1 MWFLFSLY
9 IFILIA
15 SIVLFH
21 FQRSLYSVQYNYYKL
36 VSKFPD
42 LFGRCSASRNA
53 VCSPSGN
60 AVCSPSGNTLNLL
73 GYSALTGIIY
83 TDDTYLNTL
92 LPNFKYKKIT
102 IDNDNIGLFINGSV
116 GATGAVEPL
125 DNPTISLRGTSN
137 LQDILVSMDTTFT
150 HVPDGKIH
158 QGYYNKAVEIMNVLS
173 APKGGVNL
181 CGHSMG
187 GALASILG
195 YLLHKQNPKLKIF
208 VCTFGSPM
216 YGDANLKDYLSKQ
229 KNIKIT
235 NYINTADPVVY
246 KPTTLTNEK
255 YKRIGKVIKWRVD
268 SGNDN
273 VNHNIRSYRACVL
286 ELKETRCK
294 RTHRFDEILSRF
306 FLDLLG

>member
-15 SIVLFH
+15 SVVLFH

-42 LFGRCSASRNA
+42 LFGGSVGATRNA
-53 VCSPSGN
+53 EI
-60 AVCSPSGNTLNLL
+60 LNLL

-92 LPNFKYKKIT
+92 IPNLKYKKIT
-102 IDNDNIGLFINGSV
+102 IDNDNVGLFISGSY
-116 GATGAVEPL
+116 GAAV
-125 DNPTISLRGTSN
+125 DSAQCGFAAPTISLRGTSN

-158 QGYYNKAVEIMNVLS
+158 QGYYNKAVEIMNVLP

-187 GALASILG
+187 GALVSILG

-208 VCTFGSPM
+208 ICTFGSPM

-255 YKRIGKVIKWRVD
+255 YKRIGKVINWKVD